1 MICEIVL
8 GLFIFF
14 IVLLIIL
21 FLFRKRIQQYIIKK
35 VMAKA
40 MNNIMGGMLK

>member
-14 IVLLIIL
+14 IVLLILL
-21 FLFRKRIQQYIIKK
+21 FVFRKRIQNYILKK
-35 VMAKA
+35 VMAKT
-40 MNNIMGGMLK
+40 MENIFYGNK